1 MYTLNSPLSQN
12 PHVGS
17 NNSGMIEG
25 EKSTEAL
32 KWSDCENFA
41 EFENWC
47 DSLNSSVFVKCED
60 CENLLE

>member
-1 MYTLNSPLSQN
+1 
-12 PHVGS
+12 
-17 NNSGMIEG
+17 MIEG

-32 KWSDCENFA
+32 KWSDCENLA